1 MRFQVLG
8 PVRMSPRTPT
18 AAKPRVVLATLL
30 VKNNTVVSAHS
41 LIDELWGTTPPRTAS
56 TTLQVYVS
64 HLRKALAGPDGV
76 PDAGGQPLVTQPPGY
91 VMRVAPDELDLV
103 LFELLRAQGRTAYD
117 ERDYVDASRL
127 LGESLALWTG
137 PALSG
142 IPHGSSLQ
150 STAIRLD
157 ELRSETLEQRISADL
172 KLGRHQE
179 LIGELMALAHEF
191 PMRESLHGLLM
202 VALYRAG
209 RQSDAIQA
217 YHRVR
222 RTLVDELGVEPDSSL
237 KRILARLLASDPA
250 LAWHPA
256 RGRADAPAPGRHP
269 SARTAGTAPVA
280 PADLRPPLWLP
291 PPLADFTGRAD
302 ELDRCAVLLTG
313 TDRSA
318 PRIVAVS
325 GRPGVGKTAL
335 AVQLAR
341 GVEGFAAG
349 RVLVPL
355 RDSAGRA
362 LTAQAAMAALL
373 RRLLPPG
380 PEGPAAVPTELDDLS
395 DQLQH
400 VTRGRE
406 LLLVLD
412 DAVSEAQ
419 IRPLLAAVPDAAV
432 LLTGRRPLAALEHAR
447 HLVLDVLGQEEA
459 ESLLLTTGGP
469 RMAEDPAAV
478 TRIARLCGR
487 LPLALRVAAGGT
499 AVQPHWTAGGLA
511 RRLEDER
518 TRLAALSLGDLDV
531 RSSLLTAYHEVS
543 EAGRHAFRRLGL
555 APLPDFPVWAAQS
568 LLGAAPEAT
577 EELLGALVRA
587 QLLDVRQESGTD
599 TVPGGAVRYGYHT
612 LLRSLALEMLA
623 EVDGEE
629 TVTET
634 IGRLGRAFL
643 LRARAADAR
652 LTPGRDRLAGVL
664 ETAAGEL
671 PPGDAAVSTPLRWFR
686 AESAGL
692 LEMVRRLHGAGLWGL
707 TCALASAT
715 SGYYEACGVWDDW
728 RIGHEL
734 AVDAARRSGDALAEA
749 TLLRSLG
756 DLAWQRRD
764 AARAVD
770 HYRHAARLFA
780 LTDDGIGAAR
790 CATGEADVLLGQGEF
805 GRADALYR
813 RALERA
819 AAEGDTR
826 GCAEAERGLALVAL
840 LTGRPADCLASLEG
854 CASAAGALG
863 DVRWHGYALRL
874 AEQVRAAGRAA
885 VAWPHLE
892 VRPGVWLMSDVPVA
906 EGPVAELPTG

>member
-30 VKNNTVVSAHS
+30 VKNNSVVSTHS

-64 HLRKALAGPDGV
+64 HLRKALANADGE
-76 PDAGGQPLVTQPPGY
+76 PGGGAAAGPLVTQPPGY

-103 LFELLRAQGRTAYD
+103 LFESLRSRGRAAFD
-117 ERDYVDASRL
+117 ERDYARASHL
-127 LGESLALWTG
+127 LGASLELWRG

-142 IPHGSSLQ
+142 IPHGPSLQ

-172 KLGRHQE
+172 KLGRHHE

-209 RQSDAIQA
+209 RQSDAVHA

-222 RTLVDELGVEPDSSL
+222 RTLVDELGVEPDASL

-256 RGRADAPAPGRHP
+256 QSRPAAPAPAAD
-269 SARTAGTAPVA
+269 AR
-280 PADLRPPLWLP
+280 PLVWLP
-291 PPLADFTGRAD
+291 PPLADFTGRAE
-302 ELDRCAVLLTG
+302 ELARGARVLSAA
-313 TDRSA
+313 SA
-318 PRIVAVS
+318 PRVLAVS

-341 GVEGFAAG
+341 QAEGFAAG
-349 RVLVPL
+349 RVLVHL
-355 RDSAGRA
+355 RDSAGGA
-362 LTAQAAMAALL
+362 LTAEAAVAALL
-373 RRLLPPG
+373 RRLLPA
-380 PEGPAAVPTELDDLS
+380 GPAAGAALPSGLDELTDL
-395 DQLQH
+395 LQH
-400 VTRGRE
+400 TTRSRA

-419 IRPLLAAVPDAAV
+419 IRPLLAAVPDAAAV
-432 LLTGRRPLAALEHAR
+432 VTGRRALAALEHAR

-459 ESLLLTTGGP
+459 ESLLLATGGP
-469 RMAEDPAAV
+469 QMAQDRAAV
-478 TRIARLCGR
+478 ARIARLCGR

-499 AVQPHWTAGGLA
+499 AVQPRWTADGLA
-511 RRLEDER
+511 RRLADER
-518 TRLAALSLGDLDV
+518 TRLTTLSLGDLDV

-543 EAGRHAFRRLGL
+543 EAGRRAFRRLGL
-555 APLPDFPVWAAQS
+555 APLPDFPGWAAQS
-568 LLGAAPEAT
+568 LLGTSPESA
-577 EELLGALVRA
+577 EELLYALVRA
-587 QLLDVRQESGTD
+587 QLLDVRQEAGA
-599 TVPGGAVRYGYHT
+599 PGGAVRYSYHP

-623 EVDGEE
+623 EVDGDDA
-629 TVTET
+629 VTET
-634 IGRLGRAFL
+634 VGRLGHTFL

-664 ETAAGEL
+664 ETAPGEL
-671 PPGDAAVSTPLRWFR
+671 PADDRAVATPLRWFR
-686 AESAGL
+686 EEAAGL
-692 LEMVRRLHGAGLWGL
+692 LEMVRRLHGAGLWDL

-715 SGYYEACGVWDDW
+715 SGYYEACGVWEDW
-728 RIGHEL
+728 LAGHEL
-734 AVDAARRSGDALAEA
+734 AVDAARRSGNALAEA
-749 TLLRSLG
+749 ALLRSLG

-770 HYRHAARLFA
+770 CHRHAARLFA
-780 LTDDGIGAAR
+780 LSDDGVGAAR

-813 RALERA
+813 RALDRA
-819 AAEGDTR
+819 RAEGDTR
-826 GCAEAERGLALVAL
+826 GCAEAERGLALTAL
-840 LTGRPADCLASLEG
+840 LAGRPADCLASLAA
-854 CASAAGALG
+854 CASAASTLG
-863 DVRWHGYALRL
+863 DARWHGYARRL
-874 AEQVRAAGRAA
+874 AAHVRAGGGAPPA
-885 VAWPHLE
+885 AWPHLE
-892 VRPGVWLMSDVPVA
+892 VRPGVWLMSEAPA
-906 EGPVAELPTG
+906 G

>member
-8 PVRMSPRTPT
+8 PVRMSPCTPT

-30 VKNNTVVSAHS
+30 VKNNSVVSAHS

-64 HLRKALAGPDGV
+64 HLRKALTGPGGV
-76 PDAGGQPLVTQPPGY
+76 PGADGQPLLTQPPGY
-91 VMRVAPDELDLV
+91 IMRVAPEELDLI
-103 LFELLRAQGRTAYD
+103 LFELLRAQGRSAYE
-117 ERDYVDASRL
+117 ERNYDDASRL
-127 LGESLALWTG
+127 LSESLALWTG

-142 IPHGSSLQ
+142 IPHGAALQ

-217 YHRVR
+217 YHRIR

-256 RGRADAPAPGRHP
+256 RGRADTPAPGP
-269 SARTAGTAPVA
+269 RTAAEATQAS

-291 PPLADFTGRAD
+291 PPLADFTGRAE
-302 ELDRCAVLLTG
+302 ELEQCTRLLTG
-313 TDRSA
+313 TGRSV

-341 GVEGFAAG
+341 GIDGFADG

-362 LTAQAAMAALL
+362 LTAPAAMAALL
-373 RRLLPPG
+373 RRLLPPSPG
-380 PEGPAAVPTELDDLS
+380 GPAAVPDGLDDLT
-395 DQLQH
+395 DRLQH
-400 VTRGRE
+400 ITRARD

-447 HLVLDVLGQEEA
+447 HLVLDGLGQEEA

-469 RMAEDPAAV
+469 RMAQDPAAV

-499 AVQPHWTAGGLA
+499 AVQPDWTAAGLA

-543 EAGRHAFRRLGL
+543 EADRHAFRRLGL
-555 APLPDFPVWAAQS
+555 APVPDFPAWAAQS
-568 LLGAAPEAT
+568 LLGTAPEAA

-587 QLLDVRQESGTD
+587 QLLDVRQE
-599 TVPGGAVRYGYHT
+599 PGPDAVLDGGVRYGYHT

-629 TVTET
+629 AVAETV
-634 IGRLGRAFL
+634 GRLGRAFL
-643 LRARAADAR
+643 LRARAADAQ

-664 ETAAGEL
+664 ETACGEL
-671 PPGDAAVSTPLRWFR
+671 PAGDTAVSTPLRWFR

-728 RIGHEL
+728 RISHEL

-770 HYRHAARLFA
+770 HHRHAARLFA

-790 CATGEADVLLGQGEF
+790 CAAGEADVLLGQGEF

-813 RALERA
+813 QALERA
-819 AAEGDTR
+819 AAEGDSR

-840 LTGRPADCLASLEG
+840 LTGRPADCLDSLER
-854 CASAAGALG
+854 CASAARALG
-863 DVRWHGYALRL
+863 DVRWRGYALRL
-874 AEQVRAAGRAA
+874 AGQVRAAGRGT

-892 VRPGVWLMSDVPVA
+892 VRPGVWLMSD
-906 EGPVAELPTG
+906 GPVAAGALPAG